1 MTDPTATTP
10 ASTATTAN
18 TPTAATTPASAATT
32 ASTSS
37 ATSVR
42 QTSSYAHGVSDTA
55 LLGDTIGANLDRAVA
70 TWPEREA
77 LVDVPTGRRWT
88 YARFGADVARLA
100 DALLA
105 SGVVKGDRVGIWAV
119 NCAEWV
125 LVQYATAR
133 IGAIMVNIN
142 PAYRAHELEYVL
154 NQAGISLLFATLR
167 HKTSDYQAMVEQ
179 VRGSCPG
186 LRETVYFGEP
196 SWDELFA
203 RRAPEGVVP
212 EGLSCDEPVN
222 IQYTSGTTGF
232 PKGATLSHH
241 NILNNGYFVGEMIA
255 YSEQD
260 RICIPVPFYH
270 CFGMVMGNLAA
281 TSHGACMVIP
291 APSFDPAATLRAV
304 QEERCTSLYGV
315 PTMFIAELN
324 LPDFASYD
332 LSTLRTGI
340 MAGSPCP
347 VEVMKRVVAE
357 MNMAE
362 VSICYGMTETS
373 PVSTQTR
380 RDDDLERRT
389 GTVGRVLPH
398 VEVKIVDPAT
408 GLTVERGAAGEL
420 CTRGYSVML
429 GYWDEPGKTAEAID
443 AGRWMHTG
451 DLAVMREDG
460 YVQIVGRIKD
470 MIIRGGENV
479 YPREIEEFLYAHP
492 KIADVQVVGV
502 PDERYGEEIL
512 ACVVPRDPADP
523 PTLDDVTA
531 FCRDR
536 LAHYKIPRR
545 VEVLAEFPM
554 TVSGKVRKVELRER
568 FGAEGEREGAGS

>member
-1 MTDPTATTP
+1 METAL
-10 ASTATTAN
+10 
-18 TPTAATTPASAATT
+18 
-32 ASTSS
+32 
-37 ATSVR
+37 
-42 QTSSYAHGVSDTA
+42 SYAHGTSATA

-77 LVDVPTGRRWT
+77 LVDVPSERRWT
-88 YARFGADVARLA
+88 YAEFGADVDRLA
-100 DALLA
+100 SALLGA
-105 SGVVKGDRVGIWAV
+105 GVAKGDRVGIWAV

-133 IGAIMVNIN
+133 VGAIMVNIN
-142 PAYRAHELEYVL
+142 PAYRTHEVEYVL
-154 NQAGISLLFATLR
+154 NQAGISLLFASVSHR
-167 HKTSDYQAMVEQ
+167 TSDYRAMIED
-179 VRGSCPG
+179 VRPRCPA
-186 LRETVYFGEP
+186 LREAVFIGDP
-196 SWDELFA
+196 SWDALLA
-203 RRAPEGVVP
+203 RANPDARPDE
-212 EGLSCDEPVN
+212 LSCDDPIN

-241 NILNNGYFVGEMIA
+241 NILNNGYFVGEMID

-260 RICIPVPFYH
+260 RICVPVPFYH

-291 APSFDPAATLRAV
+291 APSFDPRATLEAV
-304 QEERCTSLYGV
+304 QRERCTSLYGV

-347 VEVMKRVVAE
+347 VEVMKRVVGE

-362 VSICYGMTETS
+362 VSIAYGMTETS

-380 RDDDLERRT
+380 RDDDLEHRT

-398 VEVKIVDPAT
+398 IEVKVVDPAT
-408 GLTVERGAAGEL
+408 GATRPRGTAGEL

-429 GYWDEPGKTAEAID
+429 GYWNEPEKTAEAVD

-460 YVQIVGRIKD
+460 YVEIVGRIKD
-470 MIIRGGENV
+470 MIIRGGENI
-479 YPREIEEFLYAHP
+479 YPREIEEFLYGHP
-492 KIADVQVVGV
+492 GIQDVQVVGV
-502 PDERYGEEIL
+502 PHEKYGEEVL
-512 ACVVPRDPADP
+512 ACVIPRDPADP
-523 PTLDDVTA
+523 PTLEDVRA
-531 FCRDR
+531 FCEGR
-536 LAHYKIPRR
+536 LAHYKIPSRLQ
-545 VEVLAEFPM
+545 VLETFPM
-554 TVSGKVRKVELRER
+554 TVSGKIRKIELRENY
-568 FGAEGEREGAGS
+568 GG